1 MPGILDGIRIFDLSI
16 AAVGPWAAKLLGEMG
31 ADVIK
36 VEAPEGELSHYI
48 PPPIK
53 GTAVL
58 YISANFNKRHIVLDL
73 KQEGDRAIA
82 LKIIE
87 KSDVFIQNMRPGAV

>member
-16 AAVGPWAAKLLGEMG
+16 AAVGSWAAKLLGELG

-53 GTAVL
+53 GTVVL
-58 YISANFNKRHIVLDL
+58 YISANFDKRHIVLDL

-82 LKIIE
+82 LKRAP
-87 KSDVFIQNMRPGAV
+87 SNFPL

>member
-1 MPGILDGIRIFDLSI
+1 MPGILNGIRVFDLSI
-16 AAVGPWAAKLLGEMG
+16 AAVGPWAAKLLGELG

-36 VEAPEGELSHYI
+36 VEAPEGELAHYI

-58 YISANFNKRHIVLDL
+58 YLSANFNKRHIVLDL
-73 KQEGDRAIA
+73 KQEGDRDVMRQLAFRRDR
-82 LKIIE
+82 
-87 KSDVFIQNMRPGAV
+87 KSTRLNSS